1 LQDENNKTSEITS
14 HISEIHSNT
23 FPENMDEKGLTF
35 LQESSEI
42 PVEQKAAPA
51 YEPDDGP
58 LTNEQIEQVKE
69 TAAIGLAEEANARIA
84 EIEHPVSEI
93 EIPDEPSIQNN
104 KEDENLINIMLPAI
118 DHPLPII
125 RSPMPTSVAVVFDE
139 GHESDENTDNLSKD
153 KKKKILQSENLIIR
167 ELTGHHFIPKRI
179 YDTGLYTKTDINN
192 SFQNFPVVYPKSSSW
207 INEYKGQ
214 ENG

>member
-1 LQDENNKTSEITS
+1 LQDENNKTSETTL
-14 HISEIHSNT
+14 HINEIYSNT
-23 FPENMDEKGLTF
+23 FTENMDEKGIVFRQGTP
-35 LQESSEI
+35 EM
-42 PVEQKAAPA
+42 PGEQKYVPA

-69 TAAIGLAEEANARIA
+69 TSAIDLAKEANVEIA
-84 EIEHPVSEI
+84 EIEHPVPEVEI
-93 EIPDEPSIQNN
+93 SDEPGIQNN
-104 KEDENLINIMLPAI
+104 KEDEALINIMLPAI
-118 DHPLPII
+118 DYPLPII

-139 GHESDENTDNLSKD
+139 GYESDENTDNLSKD
-153 KKKKILQSENLIIR
+153 KKKKIMQSENLIIR

-207 INEYKGQ
+207 INKYKGQ